1 MKSLLASILI
11 TTVLVA
17 NFAYAQDSTGPVL
30 ALSSNKEVVNG
41 GQQLKVTVSTSQV
54 LKGFNADQISLVG
67 GKLES
72 IRKLSKRSYLLMI
85 RASKK
90 GSVNI
95 QISMEQVQNQKGE
108 YNQEP
113 SNELNVPIIEQTGS
127 KSTQSSSMSLPD
139 FTNKLPNL
147 LDSTGIGNKLFQAG
161 GSN

>member
-1 MKSLLASILI
+1 MKSLFASIILFI
-11 TTVLVA
+11 VLST
-17 NFAYAQDSTGPVL
+17 NFLYAEDSNGPIIS
-30 ALSSNKEVVNG
+30 LSSSREVVNG

-85 RASKK
+85 RAGKK

-108 YNQEP
+108 YNEEP
-113 SNELNVPIIEQTGS
+113 SNELNIPIIEQTGS
-127 KSTQSSSMSLPD
+127 KSTQNSLMQLPD

-147 LDSTGIGNKLFQAG
+147 LDSAGIGNKLFQAG